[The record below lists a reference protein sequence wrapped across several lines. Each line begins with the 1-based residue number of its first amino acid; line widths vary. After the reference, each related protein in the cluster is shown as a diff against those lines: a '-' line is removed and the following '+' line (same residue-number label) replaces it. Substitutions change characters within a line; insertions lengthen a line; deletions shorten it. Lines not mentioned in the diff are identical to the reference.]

1 MLETLP
7 ETHPYFFFV
16 ADQEATSDRALGA
29 TERAFRRYENLLE
42 RNKRLAQAEPER
54 ADHQRD
60 LVISLLKVAGA
71 EKTGGIKSFKRA
83 LTILDFLKDS
93 ERLATV
99 DEGMIPELKRLI
111 DNLD

>member
-1 MLETLP
+1 
-7 ETHPYFFFV
+7 
-16 ADQEATSDRALGA
+16 
-29 TERAFRRYENLLE
+29 
-42 RNKRLAQAEPER
+42 
-54 ADHQRD
+54 
-60 LVISLLKVAGA
+60 LKVAEA